1 MHDKVPKEEIEK
13 WLNRL
18 DAKLERIKPKTKK
31 GEEIIANARAYRQD
45 CEHWLKEENLFL
57 SFESVVWAWAIIET
71 AESLE
76 QFSENHDKRQ

>member
-1 MHDKVPKEEIEK
+1 MIDKIPKEEIEK
-13 WLNRL
+13 WLGRL

-45 CEHWLKEENLFL
+45 CEHWLGEGNLFL

-76 QFSENHDKRQ
+76 QLSEDKDQP